1 MAEPSLVHLDA
12 VVKAYDIRGRVPD
25 ELDVDL
31 VYLIGRAAAVELA
44 SSDMLV
50 GRDTR
55 ISSPELAEAFMRG
68 VRAEGVNTIDLGL
81 ASTDLLYFA
90 SGRLRLPGA
99 MVTASHNP
107 AAYNGLKLCRAGAE
121 PVAFDT
127 GLGRIRDRVAAGAFG
142 GATRAGS
149 HREMDL
155 LDQYAEH
162 VRGFVDRAALRP
174 LRVAVDAANGM
185 AGLVVPAV
193 FQGRRSA
200 EAPPRV
206 SRDAKLAALPFE
218 LVELYFEL
226 DGTFPN
232 HPASPIEPENLR
244 DLQQLVRE
252 RSCDIGL
259 AFDGDADRMF
269 CVDERGEPVSPSLV
283 TAVIAETL
291 LEREPGAT
299 VLYNLIC
306 SRTVPETIERAGGVA
321 VRTRVGHS
329 FIKAVMAETGAVFG
343 GEHSGH
349 YYFRDNFRADSGL
362 ISALMLLEALSV
374 RGGTLSRLVAPYDI
388 YVQSGEINS
397 VVADQ
402 KSAIETVAERFAG
415 STEADYADGLTL
427 TAQTWWFNLRPSNT
441 EPVLRLNVEA
451 EDEAT
456 MRAIRDEVLAL
467 IRR

>member
-1 MAEPSLVHLDA
+1 VLVARDS
-12 VVKAYDIRGRVPD
+12 RV
-25 ELDVDL
+25 
-31 VYLIGRAAAVELA
+31 
-44 SSDMLV
+44 
-50 GRDTR
+50 
-55 ISSPELAEAFMRG
+55 SSPELSEAFMRG

-90 SGRLRLPGA
+90 SGRLRLPGV

-107 AAYNGLKLCRAGAE
+107 AEYNGLKLCRAGAE

-127 GLGRIRDRVAAGAFG
+127 GLGRIRDRVAAGSFG
-142 GATRAGS
+142 DATRAGS
-149 HREMDL
+149 HRELDL
-155 LDQYAEH
+155 LDEYADH

-193 FQGRRSA
+193 F
-200 EAPPRV
+200 ET
-206 SRDAKLAALPFE
+206 LPFE
-218 LVELYFEL
+218 LVPLFFDL

-244 DLQQLVRE
+244 DLQRVVRE
-252 RSCDIGL
+252 QSCDIGL

-269 CVDERGEPVSPSLV
+269 CVDERGAPVSPSLV

-291 LEREPGAT
+291 LEREPGAV

-306 SRTVPETIERAGGVA
+306 SRIVPETIRRAGGVP

-362 ISALMLLEALSV
+362 IAALMLLEALSV
-374 RGGTLSRLVAPYDI
+374 RGGTLSELVAPYDV

-397 VVADQ
+397 AVADS

-415 STEADYADGLTL
+415 ATEADYADGLTL
-427 TAQTWWFNLRPSNT
+427 TASTWWFNLRPSNT
-441 EPVLRLNVEA
+441 EPMLRLNVEA
-451 EDEAT
+451 EDAAT

>member
-1 MAEPSLVHLDA
+1 MPEPSLLHLDS

-25 ELDVDL
+25 ELDADL
-31 VYLIGRAAAVELA
+31 VNLIGRAAAVELA
-44 SSDMLV
+44 APDVLV
-50 GRDTR
+50 ARDSR
-55 ISSPELAEAFMRG
+55 VSSPELSEAFMRG

-107 AAYNGLKLCRAGAE
+107 AEYNGLKLCRAGAE

-127 GLGRIRDRVAAGAFG
+127 GLGRIRDRVAAGSFS

-149 HREMDL
+149 HRELHL
-155 LDQYAEH
+155 LDQYAGH
-162 VRGFVDRAALRP
+162 VRGFVDPAALRP

-193 FQGRRSA
+193 F
-200 EAPPRV
+200 ET
-206 SRDAKLAALPFE
+206 LPFD
-218 LVELYFEL
+218 LVALFFDL

-244 DLQQLVRE
+244 DLQRVVRE

-269 CVDERGEPVSPSLV
+269 CVDERGVPVSPSLV
-283 TAVIAETL
+283 TAVIARTL
-291 LEREPGAT
+291 LEREPGAI

-306 SRTVPETIERAGGVA
+306 SRVVPETIRSAGGVP

-362 ISALMLLEALSV
+362 IAALMLLEALSV
-374 RGGTLSRLVAPYDI
+374 RGGTLSELVAPYDV

-397 VVADQ
+397 AVADS

-415 STEADYADGLTL
+415 ATEADYADGLTL
-427 TAQTWWFNLRPSNT
+427 TASTWWFNVRPSNT
-441 EPVLRLNVEA
+441 EPMLRLNVEA
-451 EDEAT
+451 EDAET

>member
-1 MAEPSLVHLDA
+1 MDQTSLAGLDT
-12 VVKAYDIRGRVPD
+12 VVKAYDIRGRVPA
-25 ELDVDL
+25 ELDADL
-31 VYLIGRAAAVELA
+31 VYLIGRATAVEFGA
-44 SSDMLV
+44 DQILV
-50 GRDTR
+50 ARDTR

-68 VRAEGVNTIDLGL
+68 ARAEGVTTIDLGL
-81 ASTDLLYFA
+81 ASTDLLYYA
-90 SGRLRLPGA
+90 SGIMDLPGV

-107 AAYNGLKLCRAGAE
+107 GDYNGLKLCRPGAE

-142 GATRAGS
+142 SATRGGS

-155 LDQYAEH
+155 LGRYADH
-162 VRGFVDRAALRP
+162 VRGFVDIGVLRP

-185 AGLVVPAV
+185 AGLVVPPV
-193 FQGRRSA
+193 FEG
-200 EAPPRV
+200 
-206 SRDAKLAALPFE
+206 LPFE
-218 LVELYFEL
+218 LVGLYLEL

-244 DLQQLVRE
+244 DLQHLVRDK
-252 RSCDIGL
+252 SCDIGL

-269 CVDERGEPVSPSLV
+269 CVDERGAPVSPSLV

-291 LEREPGAT
+291 LAREPGGT

-306 SRTVPETIERAGGVA
+306 SRIVPETIERAGGTA

-329 FIKAVMAETGAVFG
+329 FIKSVMAETGAVFG

-362 ISALMLLEALSV
+362 ISTLVLLEALSDH
-374 RGGTLSRLVAPYDI
+374 GGTLSELVAPYDV

-397 VVADQ
+397 EVDDQ
-402 KSAIETVAERFAG
+402 KAAIETVAHAFAG
-415 STEADYADGLTL
+415 RAEADYADGLTL
-427 TAQTWWFNLRPSNT
+427 VAKAWWFNLRPSNT
-441 EPVLRLNVEA
+441 EPKLRLNVEA
-451 EDEAT
+451 DDRAT
-456 MRAIRDEVLAL
+456 MEAVRDEVLAL
-467 IRR
+467 VRR

>member
-1 MAEPSLVHLDA
+1 MDELSLAGLEA
-12 VVKAYDIRGRVPD
+12 VFKAYDVRGRVPEQFD
-25 ELDVDL
+25 ADL
-31 VYLIGRAAAVELA
+31 AYLIGRAIAAEFA
-44 SSDMLV
+44 SPDLLV
-50 GRDTR
+50 GRDGR
-55 ISSPELAEAFMRG
+55 ISSPEIADALMRG
-68 VRAEGVNTIDLGL
+68 ARAEGVTTIDIGL
-81 ASTDLLYFA
+81 ASTDLLYYA
-90 SGRLRLPGA
+90 SGALRMPGV

-107 AAYNGLKLCRAGAE
+107 GHYNGLKLCRAGAE

-142 GATRAGS
+142 AATHGGS

-155 LDQYAEH
+155 LGQYAEH
-162 VRGFVDRAALRP
+162 VRGFVDIGVLRP
-174 LRVAVDAANGM
+174 LRVGVDAANGM

-193 FQGRRSA
+193 FAG
-200 EAPPRV
+200 
-206 SRDAKLAALPFE
+206 LPFE
-218 LVELYFEL
+218 VVGLYMDI

-244 DLQQLVRE
+244 DLQRLVRE

-283 TAVIAETL
+283 TAVIAEML
-291 LEREPGAT
+291 LQREPGGT

-306 SRTVPETIERAGGVA
+306 SRVVPETIERAGGVP

-362 ISALMLLEALSV
+362 IGAVMLLEALSE
-374 RGGTLSRLVAPYDI
+374 RGGTLSELVAPYDV
-388 YVQSGEINS
+388 YTQSGEINS
-397 VVADQ
+397 EVADQ
-402 KSAIETVAERFAG
+402 KAAVATVADAFAERAD
-415 STEADYADGLTL
+415 ADYADGLTL
-427 TAQTWWFNLRPSNT
+427 VADTWWFNLRPSNT
-441 EPVLRLNVEA
+441 EPMLRLNVEA
-451 EDEAT
+451 DDAET
-456 MRAIRDEVLAL
+456 MQAVRDEVLGL

>member
-1 MAEPSLVHLDA
+1 MAEPSLVNLDV

-25 ELDVDL
+25 ELDGDL

-44 SSDMLV
+44 SPDVLV
-50 GRDTR
+50 ARDTR
-55 ISSPELAEAFMRG
+55 VTSPELAEAFMGG

-90 SGRLRLPGA
+90 SGRMRLPGA

-121 PVAFDT
+121 PVAFET

-155 LDQYAEH
+155 LEQFADH
-162 VRGFVDRAALRP
+162 VRGFVDPAALRP

-193 FQGRRSA
+193 L
-200 EAPPRV
+200 ET
-206 SRDAKLAALPFE
+206 LPFE

-244 DLQQLVRE
+244 DLQQVVRE
-252 RSCDIGL
+252 RECDIGL

-306 SRTVPETIERAGGVA
+306 SRIVPETIERAGGVA

-362 ISALMLLEALSV
+362 ISALVLLEALSV
-374 RGGTLSRLVAPYDI
+374 HGGPLSDLVAPYDV

-397 VVADQ
+397 VVTDA
-402 KSAIETVAERFAG
+402 KSTIETVAERFAG
-415 STEADYADGLTL
+415 TTEADYADGLTL
-427 TAQTWWFNLRPSNT
+427 TAQTWWLNLRPSNT
-441 EPVLRLNVEA
+441 EPKLRLNVEA
-451 EDEAT
+451 EDAAT